1 MRQSDNNPAVNDI
14 DTRVRESV
22 RVNSPHQIEF
32 KERVAFPESADS
44 VRYETET
51 YIFLPPALQVTPEH
65 FTSATLLRSLK
76 NYIRLRAPKLPLTA
90 FEDNAGPFADLDSA
104 LKDINVRT
112 VNADEDYEN
121 AVRRFALTYR
131 QSVKSAL
138 ETLAQDPDS
147 CTTEDVRRII
157 GQITG
162 ILAAYR
168 SRQTYLVTLGRE
180 LGNNHAWAYCDEF
193 MSIITA
199 YYLRNVYLAL
209 DFEKQEIVLTLWE
222 SEKQYRLKHYP
233 LSVPGAG
240 ADNETLLFR
249 WSVLKKYVSSL
260 LFLEAKVQGG
270 QPMLLHSLYGVAA
283 AVSMLFATIIA
294 FSWQGTYGSLSMNL
308 FWAMVI
314 AYIFKDRIKE
324 SLRAWLYKR
333 FQKWIPDRRLQLERG
348 SYRHAGQVE
357 ESFRFINAEQVPEAV
372 RKLRESA
379 HTIELLS
386 GKLPE
391 DILLYKKEV
400 TLEKLRT
407 LTQDTGNSVLDIM
420 RLNTRDFLRYTETL
434 FEELPVLEED
444 AAETAARQAFGEKIY
459 HIYVAQRIKI
469 GEKRAV
475 AMQRLVINAQG
486 IKRLETV
493 QPLTTQNED

>member
-1 MRQSDNNPAVNDI
+1 MRQSDNNPAVNDT

-180 LGNNHAWAYCDEF
+180 LGNNHA
-193 MSIITA
+193 
-199 YYLRNVYLAL
+199 
-209 DFEKQEIVLTLWE
+209 
-222 SEKQYRLKHYP
+222 
-233 LSVPGAG
+233 G
-240 ADNETLLFR
+240 LL
-249 WSVLKKYVSSL
+249 
-260 LFLEAKVQGG
+260 
-270 QPMLLHSLYGVAA
+270 
-283 AVSMLFATIIA
+283 
-294 FSWQGTYGSLSMNL
+294 
-308 FWAMVI
+308 
-314 AYIFKDRIKE
+314 
-324 SLRAWLYKR
+324 
-333 FQKWIPDRRLQLERG
+333 
-348 SYRHAGQVE
+348 
-357 ESFRFINAEQVPEAV
+357 
-372 RKLRESA
+372 
-379 HTIELLS
+379 
-386 GKLPE
+386 
-391 DILLYKKEV
+391 
-400 TLEKLRT
+400 
-407 LTQDTGNSVLDIM
+407 
-420 RLNTRDFLRYTETL
+420 
-434 FEELPVLEED
+434 
-444 AAETAARQAFGEKIY
+444 
-459 HIYVAQRIKI
+459 
-469 GEKRAV
+469 
-475 AMQRLVINAQG
+475 
-486 IKRLETV
+486 
-493 QPLTTQNED
+493 

>member
-372 RKLRESA
+372 RKLRERDNAVAVGGVGADALAVHLSDLKL
-379 HTIELLS
+379 HTLDALAAVRVHLDDLTAADGRV
-386 GKLPE
+386 GKGQR
-391 DILLYKKEV
+391 
-400 TLEKLRT
+400 LRVVAV
-407 LTQDTGNSVLDIM
+407 D
-420 RLNTRDFLRYTETL
+420 LNGLRGAVQHIAVRRFDLRYHIGIR
-434 FEELPVLEED
+434 FEVHQLDL
-444 AAETAARQAFGEKIY
+444 
-459 HIYVAQRIKI
+459 
-469 GEKRAV
+469 AV
-475 AMQRLVINAQG
+475 AVRGVNA
-486 IKRLETV
+486 IRSDRAAVVSDKRTI
-493 QPLTTQNED
+493 